1 MSIFK
6 GDDTS
11 AFGGTFINIKVKNP
25 DLYPISKILFVVNN
39 GVIIK
44 KFTDAENFQRAET
57 DLTVNF
63 DSTETQKLYATNVGN
78 LVVFDATG
86 KQETCQE
93 YVQFNAQTGVITNVK
108 QCCR

>member
-11 AFGGTFINIKVKNP
+11 AFGGTFINIKVRNP
-25 DLYPISKILFVVNN
+25 DLYPISKILFVVNS
-39 GVIIK
+39 GVIVK
-44 KFTDAENFQRAET
+44 KFTDDENFQRAET

-63 DSTETQKLYATNVGN
+63 DSKETQMLYLINVGN
-78 LVVFDATG
+78 LVVYDKDG